1 MSTVHSSIDHHPD
14 LMALRARYER
24 VAESMSAHVT
34 FGLALLTGL
43 YVAASPWIVGF
54 NATASLATSD
64 LIVGIAAAFLA
75 YGFATTLDRAHG
87 MTWTLPVL
95 GVWVIVSTVD
105 PARCHDERRH
115 DLVECRCGRVVD
127 VLGSQRDLL
136 RHAHPRGGHARII
149 ANSVRPQGSSFVPGR
164 SLPARGGDQ
173 PQTAPIAAEPTSL
186 AYLASTPVL

>member
-14 LMALRARYER
+14 LLALRARYER

-34 FGLALLTGL
+34 FGLVLLTGL

-95 GVWVIVSTVD
+95 GVWVIVSPWILPDVT
-105 PARCHDERRH
+105 PSA
-115 DLVECRCGRVVD
+115 GTTWSNVVAGALLTF
-127 VLGSQRDLL
+127 LGLNATYFGMRT
-136 RHAHPRGGHARII
+136 R
-149 ANSVRPQGSSFVPGR
+149 
-164 SLPARGGDQ
+164 
-173 PQTAPIAAEPTSL
+173 AAGTHE
-186 AYLASTPVL
+186 